1 MDKYYHITIDD
12 DAPLLPV
19 TEEDLRADAQKLG
32 ISYEDYL
39 SALDNHIPYNEIY
52 EYVRKLHKGAP

>member
-12 DAPLLPV
+12 GAPLP
-19 TEEDLRADAQKLG
+19 TEDDMKAFAEKIG
-32 ISYEDYL
+32 ITYEDYL
-39 SALDNHIPYNEIY
+39 SALDDHIPYNEIY

>member
-1 MDKYYHITIDD
+1 MEECYHVTIDD
-12 DAPLLPV
+12 GALLPV
-19 TEEDLRADAQKLG
+19 TEEELREDAKKLG

-52 EYVRKLHKGAP
+52 EYVKKLHK

>member
-12 DAPLLPV
+12 GAPLLPV
-19 TEEDLRADAQKLG
+19 TEDDLRADAKKLG

-39 SALDNHIPYNEIY
+39 SVLDNHILYNEIY
-52 EYVRKLHKGAP
+52 E

>member
-12 DAPLLPV
+12 GVPLP
-19 TEEDLRADAQKLG
+19 TEDDMKAFAEKIG
-32 ISYEDYL
+32 ITYEDYL

-52 EYVRKLHKGAP
+52 EYVRKLHK